1 MLNKTQFSDDFYEKL
16 PKKPY
21 CSDDLGRGVIIRPK
35 RTAIQKPY
43 IQHNPPCLVSSLV
56 FDIDRQDA
64 YFAWSD
70 ANLPTNVDS
79 QKSPEWTCTYWLYA
93 FSSSM
98 YHASSKAECH
108 TVPCQD

>member
-43 IQHNPPCLVSSLV
+43 IQHNPLVLLARWCS
-56 FDIDRQDA
+56 I
-64 YFAWSD
+64 
-70 ANLPTNVDS
+70 
-79 QKSPEWTCTYWLYA
+79 
-93 FSSSM
+93 
-98 YHASSKAECH
+98 
-108 TVPCQD
+108 